1 MKPRDNLSTKYPRCH
16 YNKLGKTKMTF
27 DTADLAEKY
36 IKKMYLDNYTIYQ
49 CTYCNK
55 YHTQIKKI
63 GASQLMLTH
72 PL

>member
-27 DTADLAEKY
+27 DTTDLAEKY
-36 IKKMYLDNYTIYQ
+36 LKNMHLDTYTIYQ

-55 YHTQIKKI
+55 YHITHKLKKQ
-63 GASQLMLTH
+63 GQASIC
-72 PL
+72 